1 MYRATATALAL
12 VSFLP
17 RVGVGYQP
25 VDGCCPPPCGCEA
38 PPVVC
43 CDPCDPSAPATRKD
57 RPKSSGPLPTPAGA
71 DAKKP
76 TPAESTPAEL
86 PKPALAPNADA
97 ITPQPLNTPEIEATV
112 AAPAESP
119 AAPVANPAAPETAPA
134 EPAPRYADPPAAAP
148 AVEPT
153 RYDDIFSN
161 TPEST
166 EPPAA
171 ETPEPATAEPQTPAP
186 ETEPAEAPAPAE
198 SADTTPAGDLFTA
211 PAEETPPTEETTAPA
226 EESAPAPAEEPA
238 TETPEGDELFGP
250 SAARDVLTQP
260 GGWASDASRPWNDA
274 EGQLLL
280 TGRITEVTARF
291 VVLSREDG
299 QSQAVRYSHLGDE
312 DLGFLRRQI
321 EARRVQ
327 LASQAGGDELLA
339 EQSR

>member
-25 VDGCCPPPCGCEA
+25 VDACCPPPCGCEA

-43 CDPCDPSAPATRKD
+43 CDPCAPSAPVKKQN
-57 RPKSSGPLPTPAGA
+57 RPKSSGPLPTPA
-71 DAKKP
+71 DAETKKP
-76 TPAESTPAEL
+76 APQENAPAEL

-97 ITPQPLNTPEIEATV
+97 ISPQPLNTPDIEATV
-112 AAPAESP
+112 APPAE
-119 AAPVANPAAPETAPA
+119 APA

-148 AVEPT
+148 AAVEPT
-153 RYDDIFSN
+153 RYDDVFSN

-166 EPPAA
+166 EPSAA
-171 ETPEPATAEPQTPAP
+171 ETPEPETTEPETPAP
-186 ETEPAEAPAPAE
+186 ETEPADEPAPAE
-198 SADTTPAGDLFTA
+198 SLDPAPVDDPFTA
-211 PAEETPPTEETTAPA
+211 PAEEAPTTNETTPPA

-274 EGQLLL
+274 EGQLLV
-280 TGRITEVTARF
+280 TGRITEVTAKF

-299 QSQAVRYSHLGDE
+299 QSQAVRYGRLGDN
-312 DLGFLRRQI
+312 DLSFLRQQI

-327 LASQAGGDELLA
+327 LASQASGDELLA

>member
-25 VDGCCPPPCGCEA
+25 VDACCPPPCGCEA

-43 CDPCDPSAPATRKD
+43 CDPCEPSAPATKKD
-57 RPKSSGPLPTPAGA
+57 RPKSSGPLPTPA
-71 DAKKP
+71 DAETKKP
-76 TPAESTPAEL
+76 APQENAPAESPTPT
-86 PKPALAPNADA
+86 LAPNADA
-97 ITPQPLNTPEIEATV
+97 ITPQPLNTPDIETTIAP
-112 AAPAESP
+112 PAE
-119 AAPVANPAAPETAPA
+119 APA

-148 AVEPT
+148 APVEPT

-171 ETPEPATAEPQTPAP
+171 ETTEPAAAESQTPAP
-186 ETEPAEAPAPAE
+186 ETEPADEPAPAE
-198 SADTTPAGDLFTA
+198 PADPASVDDPFTA
-211 PAEETPPTEETTAPA
+211 PAEETPPTEETTPPA
-226 EESAPAPAEEPA
+226 EESTPAPAEAPA
-238 TETPEGDELFGP
+238 TETPEGEELFGP
-250 SAARDVLTQP
+250 SAACDVLTQP

-274 EGQLLL
+274 EGQLLV
-280 TGRITEVTARF
+280 TGRITEVTAKF
-291 VVLSREDG
+291 VVLLRENG
-299 QSQAVRYSHLGDE
+299 QSQSVRYSHLGDE
-312 DLGFLRRQI
+312 DLSFLRQQI